1 MLPKE
6 IDIGSPVKVA
16 DELAAAAKEAAKLA
30 NRSMAKQIEHW
41 AQLGCAVEQLVKN
54 SDVTAFKAHLAD
66 PSDTENIAQARA
78 SLERLVQSLVDRTG
92 RDAAR
97 TSISETREPV
107 YEAVPGRA
115 DRVAQVWPDGHRIV
129 GRLVGQEFVADE
141 PSVKQESSSR

>member
-141 PSVKQESSSR
+141 PSVK

>member
-16 DELAAAAKEAAKLA
+16 DEFAAAAKEAAKLA